1 MGPGVEAALSFALLV
16 ASVFFVAAEY
26 SLVSCR
32 RGKLESLAKK
42 GNRSAK
48 LVLQSLDELPAHIAG
63 IQLGITMVGIGMGS
77 VAEPFI
83 TQFFSNLLGASA
95 PRTLSFILSFLLV
108 TYVVVVIGEILP
120 KYIALAKAERFA
132 LLVIRPTR
140 FFVAALRPLI
150 WLVEKSGT
158 LLLKPMGIAVAG
170 KSESLPKEELMML
183 LRSGGAEG
191 VDEAYV
197 GMLERALKLDALTA
211 DDIMVHRI
219 DINWLDITT
228 TKEQL
233 FSKLSEI
240 PHTRV
245 PVCRGDIDD
254 VAGILYV
261 LDVVRAWETAEF
273 DLEGLLRP
281 AIAIPENLSMDRIL
295 TRMRESKSQLLIVM
309 DEYGGTSGLVT
320 LEDVVEEVFGELED
334 TMEGERPSIEI
345 LPSGRVSARAEVR
358 FDELVEKLGVDTID
372 EPTTDTLANVLM
384 EGLGRVPRPGDSLQ
398 TELGLLM
405 VENMARRR
413 ITRVSLYPKMP
424 ES

>member
-48 LVLQSLDELPAHIAG
+48 LVLKSLDELPAHIAG

-83 TQFFSNLLGASA
+83 TQMFSNMLGVSA
-95 PRTLSFILSFLLV
+95 PRTVSFLLSFLLV

-158 LLLKPMGIAVAG
+158 LLLKPMGIKVAG

-197 GMLERALKLDALTA
+197 NMLERALKLDALTA

-228 TKEQL
+228 PKDQL
-233 FSKLSEI
+233 FAKLAEI
-240 PHTRV
+240 PHTRI

-261 LDVVRAWETAEF
+261 LDVVRAWEGDAF
-273 DLEGLLRP
+273 DLEGLIRP

-334 TMEGERPSIEI
+334 TMEGERPSIEV

-358 FDELVEKLGVDTID
+358 FDELVEKLGFDTID
-372 EPTTDTLANVLM
+372 EPTTDTLANVLI

-413 ITRVSLYPKMP
+413 ITRVSLYPKTP